1 MIRRLSLI
9 AAAVV
14 LGVALVSS
22 FTDVTFV
29 MRNGER
35 ISGTFVYH
43 HTDHYNLIVNGQ
55 ERSYPSDDIAMIQ
68 FAPGD
73 PTPAE
78 IAGLPA
84 MDNGP
89 ELERHTAV
97 MRSGEIV
104 RGKIWD
110 FQDDKV
116 IMDIQPGDRRTF
128 TMNNIAR
135 LYINAGAA
143 HNVFKDIGQAANAQ
157 SLPGRGS
164 RLTVQVPANRA
175 WTDTGVV
182 VNQGDRVTFMAT
194 GQIHYTGADL
204 AGPDGVPVPVLS
216 NRRRYPLPTAGVGA
230 LIGRIGDGAPFVIGN
245 NTQPIVMPVAGQLA
259 LGVNDDGLDD
269 NSGAFT
275 VRIQR

>member
-1 MIRRLSLI
+1 MFRRLSLT

-14 LGVALVSS
+14 FGVALVSS
-22 FTDVTFV
+22 FTEVTFV

-43 HTDHYNLIVNGQ
+43 HTDHYNLMVNGQ

-73 PTPAE
+73 PSPAE
-78 IAGLPA
+78 INGLPA

-97 MRSGEIV
+97 MRNGEII

-110 FQDDKV
+110 FQDDRV
-116 IMDIQPGDRRTF
+116 IMDIHPGDRRTF

-143 HNVFKDIGQAANAQ
+143 HNVFKDIAAGQQ
-157 SLPGRGS
+157 SQPGRGT
-164 RLTVQVPANRA
+164 RVTVQVPANVA
-175 WTDTGVV
+175 WTNTGIQ
-182 VNQGDRVTFMAT
+182 VNQGDRIVFMAT

-204 AGPDGVPVPVLS
+204 AGPDGIPVGVLA
-216 NRRRYPLPTAGVGA
+216 NRRRYPLPTMGVGG
-230 LIGRIGDGAPFVIGN
+230 LIGRVGNSAPFAIGN
-245 NTQPIVMPVAGQLA
+245 NTQPIVMPAAGQLF